1 MDDYAG
7 IWEKFKAGGTLEFGG
22 YMDPKWRNN
31 YRLSASFMVPVDV
44 SRFRER
50 LAPLREAL
58 NGFPFVS
65 LHPEH
70 FMHITLLLAGFPVEH
85 PSSEKEVS
93 HEWLQKVAG
102 RLKPR
107 LRSFPAFELKLA
119 NLNAFPGAA
128 FVEIHEGHM
137 LEHLINEVQQSCGLK
152 RPPGPPHLTLAYF
165 QAPDGTPIPRELISA
180 IEPYRDWPVGTVRVE
195 KLELTLLKLDE
206 VYPSPR
212 PIAEFRLGTQAIEK
226 PSG

>member
-1 MDDYAG
+1 MYDYDG

-31 YRLSASFMVPVDV
+31 YKLSASFMVPVDV
-44 SRFRER
+44 SRFRKR
-50 LAPLREAL
+50 LDPLRKAL
-58 NGFPFVS
+58 EEFPFVS

-85 PSSEKEVS
+85 PAQKKEVS
-93 HEWLQKVAG
+93 HEWLKRVAE

-107 LRSFPAFELKLA
+107 LLGFPAFELKLA

-128 FVEIHEGHM
+128 FVEIHEGQM
-137 LEHLINEVQQSCGLK
+137 LERLIEEVQQGCGLK

-165 QAPDGTPIPRELISA
+165 QAPDGTHIPRELISA
-180 IEPYRDWPVGTVRVE
+180 IELYRDWPVGTVRVE
-195 KLELTLLKLDE
+195 KVELTLLKLDE
-206 VYPSPR
+206 IYPSPH
-212 PIAEFRLGTQAIEK
+212 PIAEFRLGAQGMGI
-226 PSG
+226 PSN